1 MEFIEVYLGSIEN
14 PTNLLNLSSS
24 TLSLDLRESKRNP
37 DYEAT
42 RRKFNALRTDMKE
55 KNTIS
60 AESNKTLTD
69 LVTRLTGTDRL
80 DPSVQLMLHME
91 ITNIRQDFEKEGF
104 RLEQQLYYM
113 PKKPFSQLYRIEGKD
128 QRLFTEINFFDHLVM
143 NDFVIIFKLYKEINT
158 NVFEKDRVIPGS
170 KEKARHRFYRAF
182 AVVNIFDLII

>member
-1 MEFIEVYLGSIEN
+1 MGSIEN

-24 TLSLDLRESKRNP
+24 TLSLDLRESKKNP

-55 KNTIS
+55 KKTIS

-69 LVTRLTGTDRL
+69 LVARLTGTDRL

-113 PKKPFSQLYRIEGKD
+113 PKKPFS
-128 QRLFTEINFFDHLVM
+128 
-143 NDFVIIFKLYKEINT
+143 
-158 NVFEKDRVIPGS
+158 
-170 KEKARHRFYRAF
+170 
-182 AVVNIFDLII
+182 